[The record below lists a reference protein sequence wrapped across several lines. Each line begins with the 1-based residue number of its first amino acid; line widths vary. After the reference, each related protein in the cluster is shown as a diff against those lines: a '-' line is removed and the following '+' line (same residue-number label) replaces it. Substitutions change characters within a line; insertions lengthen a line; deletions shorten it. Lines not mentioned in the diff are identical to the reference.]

1 MLSIRNAVAADASLL
16 HTMMLEFASFYRVAA
31 SITEDQLG
39 RDGFGPQP
47 KFRALIAEWAGQP
60 AGYALFFDYYSS
72 FHGPCIFL
80 EDLFVRHNFR
90 GKRAGHALL
99 SRVAAIAQSEAPFGL
114 ILQVYDWNTPAVNFY
129 KKLGA
134 TFWDD
139 LKTVCFKDE
148 TLRRLAASPTT
159 AP

>member
-1 MLSIRNAVAADASLL
+1 MLYIRNADAADVSLL
-16 HTMMLEFASFYRVAA
+16 HSMMLEFASFYGVTA
-31 SITEDQLG
+31 SITEDQL
-39 RDGFGPQP
+39 RSDGFGSQP

-80 EDLFVRHNFR
+80 EDLFIRHDFR
-90 GKRAGHALL
+90 GKGVGQALL
-99 SRVAAIAQSEAPFGL
+99 SRVAAIAQKEAPFGL
-114 ILQVYDWNTPAVNFY
+114 ILQVYDWNTAAVEFY
-129 KKLGA
+129 KRLGA

-148 TLRRLAASPTT
+148 TLRKLAAS
-159 AP
+159 AAAAL